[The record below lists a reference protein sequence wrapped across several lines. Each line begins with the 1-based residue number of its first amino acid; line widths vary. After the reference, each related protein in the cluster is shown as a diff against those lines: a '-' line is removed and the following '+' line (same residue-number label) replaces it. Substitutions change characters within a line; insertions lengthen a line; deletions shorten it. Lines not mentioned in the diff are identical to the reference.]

1 MNENKKNKENF
12 ILFELNKTTYAI
24 QSNIVKQMEMIDQ
37 ITPIPNAPDYIE
49 GIVFSRGIV
58 TPVINLRKRFGFEA
72 IETTLSSRLIVIQS
86 KEGTVGLIADSAREF
101 IAIPTESIQPPPEN
115 ISGLSG
121 KYLEGIATL
130 KERVILIL
138 DVESMLK
145 LSDTTLDIKNLK
157 K

>member
-1 MNENKKNKENF
+1 MNETNKSKENF

-24 QSNIVKQMEMIDQ
+24 QSSVVKQMEMIDQ

-72 IETTLSSRLIVIQS
+72 IETTLSSRLIVVQS
-86 KEGTVGLIADSAREF
+86 NEGTVGLIADSAREF
-101 IAIPTESIQPPPEN
+101 IAIPAESIQPPPEN

-130 KERVILIL
+130 MERVILIL

-145 LSDTTLDIKNLK
+145 LSDTTIDIKNLK

>member
-1 MNENKKNKENF
+1 MNENKKTKENF

-24 QSNIVKQMEMIDQ
+24 QSSVVKQMEMIDQ

-72 IETTLSSRLIVIQS
+72 VETTLSSRLIVVQS
-86 KEGTVGLIADSAREF
+86 NQGTVGLIADSAREF

-145 LSDTTLDIKNLK
+145 LSDTTIDIKNLK